1 MTCIFHVCVNRGI
14 NMTCIS
20 RMCNH
25 GINMTCISRMCKPW
39 YKYDLYFTYV

>member
-1 MTCIFHVCVNRGI
+1 MTCISRMCNHGI